1 MDKKETQK
9 QKQKQ
14 KQKQTVIVNIG
25 DKVIRRKRKRRPKKR
40 LSAPP
45 PPPSSPFPPPP
56 PQHDFAKVIFQA
68 QPTPLRAEE
77 NLALQLNSV
86 TQQLQTLQ
94 DKQDHATANLMA
106 SLMAQNRDEQARA
119 EAARAAEE
127 AASKEAEEALILQ
140 QLAQRVEKEEEKRK
154 KGKQSGS
161 PQTAEPFKGGDFK
174 TPVADARVIDEP
186 TFPQQPI
193 LGGGMVADPPPR
205 QKKQIVSRGASARA
219 AAAAEEPAPG
229 LKRGPGRPKG
239 SVSKSQLKD
248 PSSYPD
254 VTSFF
259 EK

>member
-106 SLMAQNRDEQARA
+106 SLMAQDRDEQARA
-119 EAARAAEE
+119 EAARAAQE
-127 AASKEAEEALILQ
+127 AASEEAVEALRLQ
-140 QLAQRVEKEEEKRK
+140 QLAERVGQEEEKRK
-154 KGKQSGS
+154 KGKESGS
-161 PQTAEPFKGGDFK
+161 PQTAEPFKGDFVA
-174 TPVADARVIDEP
+174 PVADARVIGQP

-193 LGGGMVADPPPR
+193 LGGGMVADPQPR

-219 AAAAEEPAPG
+219 AAAAEEPASG

-248 PSSYPD
+248 PSNYPD

>member
-1 MDKKETQK
+1 MDKKET

-25 DKVIRRKRKRRPKKR
+25 DKVIRRKRKRRPKKK
-40 LSAPP
+40 LSASP

-86 TQQLQTLQ
+86 TQQLQDLRN
-94 DKQDHATANLMA
+94 KQDHATANLMA
-106 SLMAQNRDEQARA
+106 SLMARDRDDQERA

-127 AASKEAEEALILQ
+127 AASKEAVEALIVQ
-140 QLAQRVEKEEEKRK
+140 QLAKRVEQEEKKAKQK
-154 KGKQSGS
+154 KESGS
-161 PQTAEPFKGGDFK
+161 PQTAEPFKGDFVA
-174 TPVADARVIDEP
+174 PVADARVIGQP

-193 LGGGMVADPPPR
+193 LGGGMVADPQPPPR

-219 AAAAEEPAPG
+219 AAAAEEPASG
-229 LKRGPGRPKG
+229 LKKSAGRPKG
-239 SVSKSQLKD
+239 SVSKTQLKD

-259 EK
+259 

>member
-1 MDKKETQK
+1 MDKKET

-25 DKVIRRKRKRRPKKR
+25 DKVVRRKRKRRPRKK
-40 LSAPP
+40 SSVPPP
-45 PPPSSPFPPPP
+45 PPPSPFPP

-140 QLAQRVEKEEEKRK
+140 QLAQRVEKQEEKAK

-193 LGGGMVADPPPR
+193 LGGGMVADPQPR
-205 QKKQIVSRGASARA
+205 QKKQIVSRSASARA
-219 AAAAEEPAPG
+219 SAAAEEPAPS

-239 SVSKSQLKD
+239 SVSKPQLKD
-248 PSSYPD
+248 PPAFPD
-254 VTSFF
+254 ITSFF